1 MGTQVV
7 SKAMDKEMRIAKKA
21 AISGGNI
28 LLQYFK
34 DRNYRTKAKSDS
46 SLQTTAD
53 LEAERSILGI
63 IRAAFPEHS
72 IKSEESGI
80 ISSTSSEYQWL
91 VDPLDGTEN
100 FFLSIPYFSTS
111 IALCKEGI
119 PQIGVVYNPVTQ
131 ELYTAEVGKGAWLND
146 TMIHVSNSVTL
157 KGSRAFFIPDFHTK
171 RQQKTTYFREQLYKQ
186 CRRLLDTW
194 SPALD
199 WCLVA
204 SGKVDFVIA
213 LAQGPMRPDA
223 GTLILEEAGGR
234 ITDFSGVS
242 LSYNNS
248 GCIFGS
254 CSEQLHSQILQFI
267 KDTYKDGNDEQHS
280 STD

>member
-1 MGTQVV
+1 
-7 SKAMDKEMRIAKKA
+7 MDKEMRIAREA
-21 AISGGNI
+21 ASEGGKV
-28 LLQYFK
+28 LLEYFK
-34 DRNYRTKAKSDS
+34 DGIYRTRAKDDS

-53 LEAERSILGI
+53 LESERVILDI
-63 IRAAFPEHS
+63 IRAAFPDHS
-72 IKSEESGI
+72 IKSEESGMI
-80 ISSTSSEYQWL
+80 APTSSEYQWL

-100 FFLSIPYFSTS
+100 FFLGIPYFSTS

-119 PQIGVVYNPVTQ
+119 PQIAVVYNPVTQ
-131 ELYTAEVGKGAWLND
+131 ELYTAEAGKGAMLNNRAIRASGS
-146 TMIHVSNSVTL
+146 MTL

-213 LAQGPMRPDA
+213 LAEGSMRPDA
-223 GTLILEEAGGR
+223 GTLILEEAGGH
-234 ITDFSGVS
+234 ITDFSGVN
-242 LSYNNS
+242 LSYDNN
-248 GCIFGS
+248 GCVFGS
-254 CSEQLHSQILQFI
+254 CSEQLHRQILQFI
-267 KDTYKDGNDEQHS
+267 KDTYADGGDERHI
-280 STD
+280 STEGDHTVACH